1 LAAAGAA
8 APVAAFERG
17 AGAACTPPGA
27 LAAVM
32 GGVGSGGVDPAAVPA
47 GCAAAVS
54 GGLVGV
60 APAAADA
67 APAAGSLGVEGSFSS
82 AIQLLACVDNPN
94 PLSGLHCGH
103 HRMDG

>member
-54 GGLVGV
+54 GV